1 LIVASDTKKKEEEK
15 PFRLQEHVEW
25 IAVAFVLA
33 LTVRCFV
40 VEAYQIPTGSMAP
53 ALYGK
58 NADVTCPDCG
68 TKYTVGVGDSPYF
81 QFTCPSC
88 GREGGGETGRVKNHG
103 GDRILVSKD
112 LYLFSKPRRW
122 EVFVFKS
129 HERDKQNMNFVK
141 RIVGL
146 PGEHIELR
154 DGQVFADGVIVS
166 KPDRVQNV
174 LWQEAYKWDGTKAT
188 DNWNPTG
195 DWAVMPEGLLLRQES
210 DAWQTVEYNKR
221 ITDFYPYDGRPGDNL
236 VSDLCVSGRL
246 RMDST
251 ACAFTA
257 GVWADSTAVK
267 ATFIPAGSL
276 LNVELRVN
284 EQVMG
289 EKQVA
294 LTSDRSFDFTVF
306 TVDGRYGVDVNG
318 DEVMRFQE
326 VIRAEDTPL
335 FTKAN
340 GVFFQGQG
348 GKLLVSNPEIKRDVY
363 YRTAVAPGRPDSMAG
378 IAYSID
384 IPQKNYLG
392 LGDNSPVSS
401 DSRVW
406 GTVPEENILGKAF
419 FLFWPPTRIKPVI

>member
-1 LIVASDTKKKEEEK
+1 VSSNGKKKEEQK

-58 NADVTCPDCG
+58 TAEIACPECG

-81 QFTCPSC
+81 SFTCPAC
-88 GREGGGETGRVKNHG
+88 GREGGGETARVKVRG

-129 HERDKQNMNFVK
+129 PEKDRQNMNFVK
-141 RIVGL
+141 RIIGL

-154 DGQVFADGVIVS
+154 DGQVFVDGVMIA
-166 KPDRVQNV
+166 KGDRVQNV
-174 LWQEAYKWDGTKAT
+174 LWQEAYKWDSAKAAA
-188 DNWNPTG
+188 NWEPAG
-195 DWAVMPEGLLLRQES
+195 DWSVVPEGLLLGADS
-210 DAWQTVEYNKR
+210 DAWQTVKYNKL
-221 ITDFYPYDGRPGDNL
+221 ITDFYPYDGRPGDNY
-236 VSDLCVSGRL
+236 VSDLYASGHL

-257 GVWADSTAVK
+257 GVWADTRSVK
-267 ATFIPAGSL
+267 ANFTTSGSM
-276 LNVELRVN
+276 LNVDLRIN
-284 EQVMG
+284 EQVVG

-294 LTSDRSFDFTVF
+294 LATDRSFDFAVF
-306 TVDGRYGVDVNG
+306 TVDGRSEVDVNG
-318 DEVMRFQE
+318 EEAIRYQE
-326 VIRAEDTPL
+326 TVTAEDTPL
-335 FTKAN
+335 FTKSN

-348 GKLLVSNPEIKRDVY
+348 GKLLVSDPEIKRDVY

-384 IPQKNYLG
+384 IPQGNYLA

-406 GTVPEENILGKAF
+406 GPVPQENILGKAF